1 MRVLSW
7 SLTAAASTTIVQAH
21 TMRLALNEV
30 CTVEYAKPKLPSSD
44 FIQGITFD
52 PSTLTAVPV
61 TNVSASSN
69 FFSSATIEYCN
80 VTFAYTHN
88 GRDDPVLVV
97 YWLPAP
103 DKFENCYLSTG
114 GDGYSIYSGPQSL
127 PGGVIYGAV
136 SGATDE
142 GFGSIHKRRRC
153 HAPRER
159 NSQL

>member
-1 MRVLSW
+1 
-7 SLTAAASTTIVQAH
+7 
-21 TMRLALNEV
+21 MRLALNEV
-30 CTVEYAKPKLPSSD
+30 CTVEYAKSKLPSSD

-61 TNVSASSN
+61 INASASSN

-136 SGATDE
+136 SGATDG